1 MTYELYLAMIN
12 SYEVGV
18 EGNGA
23 SDNIKGYFYHNP
35 QRSLTM
41 SELKDMYR
49 FFKEMKDK
57 KRCRKIKQLILKKYL
72 FRVMCFKP
80 YEV

>member
-18 EGNGA
+18 EGNTA

-49 FFKEMKDK
+49 FFKEIEDK
-57 KRCRKIKQLILKKYL
+57 KRCRKIKQLILKRHL
-72 FRVMCFKP
+72 FRVMCFKS